1 MRFTNTCA
9 FAFVLL
15 CVVFISPNFLK
26 AQSLYTQQGTKHQAF
41 LERLEIILQTSPEL
55 NIYTPSSI
63 PRSRAIQIAGLEDSS
78 SGNPT
83 VKLSPVDQKHL
94 LSFLRNNAEY
104 VSWDLRR
111 KHILYRNW
119 ANFFEINKE
128 NFYLNLNPVG
138 IAQVSTDG
146 EDKDPVYHA
155 AGGASLRGL
164 IGKKFGFYSYFT
176 KHAESA
182 PLFVRKRIN
191 EFNAVPGAGYYETY
205 KQRRGF
211 VYYDARGGVSFD
223 ASKHFNAEIAFD
235 RNFIGNGYRSLILSD
250 YGYNY
255 LYLKTNFYIWKFKYQ
270 HLYAKLA
277 EPFSTGGSREKWPYG
292 EKVMFMHHLS
302 INATKW
308 LNVGIFQ
315 SLITDDDSKWRYIN
329 PIMFFPR
336 SNYQKN
342 HPADKDMSGIDFRA
356 NVAKRGQFY
365 GQFLF
370 DNFKPK
376 EVTNGNG
383 WWNNRF
389 GIQLGAKYLDLFS
402 VKNLDLQ
409 VEMNSVRP
417 YTYTSKDT
425 VSNYSHYNQPLGHPL
440 GANFR
445 EWIGI
450 LRYQPHRRVTLY
462 TRIIYW
468 TQGFDTARAENFGS
482 NIFKPFTTRPYD
494 YGVEIGNGSKG
505 KGLNA
510 QFQFSYEVAENIF
523 FDAIFLMRKIKLEN
537 NLIPEDNTNLLS
549 AGIRLNIFKRDYDF

>member
-1 MRFTNTCA
+1 MRLLSRCTSA
-9 FAFVLL
+9 IQLLLVVLS
-15 CVVFISPNFLK
+15 FPSFGIG
-26 AQSLYTQQGTKHQAF
+26 QSLYVQQGTKHQAF
-41 LERLEIILQTSPEL
+41 IERLEIILQKNTEL

-63 PRSRAIQIAGLEDSS
+63 PRSLAVQIAGLEDSS
-78 SGNPT
+78 SGNPS
-83 VKLSPVDQKHL
+83 VKLSKVDQKNL

-104 VSWDLRR
+104 VTWDLRR

-119 ANFFEINKE
+119 ANFFEINKD

-138 IAQVSTDG
+138 LAQTTFDA
-146 EDKDPVYHA
+146 EDRDPVYHA

-182 PLFVRKRIN
+182 PGFVRKRIN
-191 EFNAVPGAGYYETY
+191 EFNAVPGSGYYETY

-223 ASKHFNAEIAFD
+223 ASTHFNAEIAFD

-255 LYLKTNFYIWKFKYQ
+255 LYLKTNIYIWKFKYQ

-277 EPFSTGGSREKWPYG
+277 EPFSTGASREKWPYG
-292 EKVMFMHHLS
+292 EKVMYMHHLS
-302 INATKW
+302 INPLKW

-315 SLITDDDSKWRYIN
+315 SLITDEEAKWHYIN

-336 SNYQKN
+336 TGYQKR
-342 HPADKDMSGIDFRA
+342 HPADKDITGLDFRA
-356 NVAKRGQFY
+356 NVAKRAQFY

-370 DNFKPK
+370 DNFKIK

-389 GIQLGAKYLDLFS
+389 GIQLGAKYIDVFN

-417 YTYTSKDT
+417 YTYSANDT
-425 VSNYSHYNQPLGHPL
+425 VSNYSHYNQPLAHPL

-462 TRIIYW
+462 TRVIYW
-468 TQGFDTARAENFGS
+468 NQGFDTSKAENFGAD
-482 NIFKPFTTRPYD
+482 IFKPYTTRPYD
-494 YGVEIGNGSKG
+494 YNVDIGNGHKG
-505 KGLNA
+505 TGLNA

-523 FDAIFLMRKIKLEN
+523 FDAIFMLRKIKLEKN
-537 NLIPEDNTNLLS
+537 IIPEDNTNLLS